1 MPVSFAI
8 FAKFAAFTKPFLSFS
23 LCKSRILKNLL
34 FLLFSPY
41 LLLNLLTYSKKNS
54 SYFCDF
60 CDICYFFSIF
70 LIAVFFKSFFAKIA
84 KQFASNFLLTRSIL
98 DISEGGGGW
107 EVYRYTVILLE
118 KSWLKYPK
126 LPWYTQDSSENDGF
140 HDQAQKKKFLEKTRS

>member
-1 MPVSFAI
+1 MLLSSFHIARKILVTFAILAKFADFTKPFLASSYCKCRILLNLLFLLFFAIFVAASFHIARKILVTFAI
-8 FAKFAAFTKPFLSFS
+8 FAKFAAFTKLFLSFS

-84 KQFASNFLLTRSIL
+84 KTIC
-98 DISEGGGGW
+98 
-107 EVYRYTVILLE
+107 
-118 KSWLKYPK
+118 
-126 LPWYTQDSSENDGF
+126 
-140 HDQAQKKKFLEKTRS
+140 